1 MVTNF
6 ETNIVVNQ
14 QSIEVIMSAS
24 MDIYPSGTRIRS
36 IERYISLFGEDDVCG
51 MCTGALISNTCD
63 KCGEGICAKE
73 SCGLTFPEKYNTT
86 YVLCM
91 GCIDY
96 VSKDLH
102 LLIDMGKIEPL
113 KEKIKKEKTVHQK
126 QEQQRRK
133 SISSIQEEEH
143 P

>member
-1 MVTNF
+1 MSTN
-6 ETNIVVNQ
+6 
-14 QSIEVIMSAS
+14 
-24 MDIYPSGTRIRS
+24 MDIYPKGTQIRS
-36 IERYISLFGEDDVCG
+36 IEKYISLYGEDDVCG

-113 KEKIKKEKTVHQK
+113 KEKIKKEKTV
-126 QEQQRRK
+126 QQRQERQRRESRE
-133 SISSIQEEEH
+133 SISSIREEEH

>member
-1 MVTNF
+1 MY
-6 ETNIVVNQ
+6 
-14 QSIEVIMSAS
+14 AS
-24 MDIYPSGTRIRS
+24 KDIYPRGTRIRS
-36 IERYISLFGEDDVCG
+36 IEKYISLYGLGDVCG
-51 MCTGALISNTCD
+51 KCTGALISNTCD

-91 GCIDY
+91 DCIDY

-113 KEKIKKEKTVHQK
+113 KEKIKMEKTVQQQ
-126 QEQQRRK
+126 QEHKRRE
-133 SISSIQEEEH
+133 SRDSLSSIQEEERS
-143 P
+143 

>member
-1 MVTNF
+1 MY
-6 ETNIVVNQ
+6 
-14 QSIEVIMSAS
+14 AS
-24 MDIYPSGTRIRS
+24 KDIYPRGTRIRS
-36 IERYISLFGEDDVCG
+36 IEKYISLYGLDNVCG
-51 MCTGALISNTCD
+51 RCTGALISNTCD

-91 GCIDY
+91 GCVDY

-113 KEKIKKEKTVHQK
+113 KEKIKMEKTVQQQ
-126 QEQQRRK
+126 QEHKRRE
-133 SISSIQEEEH
+133 SRDSLSSIQEEERS
-143 P
+143 

>member
-1 MVTNF
+1 MSTN
-6 ETNIVVNQ
+6 
-14 QSIEVIMSAS
+14 
-24 MDIYPSGTRIRS
+24 MDIYPKGTQIRS
-36 IERYISLFGEDDVCG
+36 IEKYISLYGEDDVCG

-113 KEKIKKEKTVHQK
+113 KEKIKKEKTV
-126 QEQQRRK
+126 QQRQERQRRESRE

>member
-1 MVTNF
+1 MSTN
-6 ETNIVVNQ
+6 
-14 QSIEVIMSAS
+14 
-24 MDIYPSGTRIRS
+24 MDIYPKGTRIRS
-36 IERYISLFGEDDVCG
+36 IEKYISLYGEDDVCG

-63 KCGEGICAKE
+63 KCGESICAKE

-113 KEKIKKEKTVHQK
+113 KKKIKNEKTV
-126 QEQQRRK
+126 QQRQERQRRE
-133 SISSIQEEEH
+133 SRESLSSIQEEER

>member
-1 MVTNF
+1 M
-6 ETNIVVNQ
+6 
-14 QSIEVIMSAS
+14 AS
-24 MDIYPSGTRIRS
+24 NLDIYPSGRRIKS
-36 IERYISLFGEDDVCG
+36 IEKYISLYGLDDVCG
-51 MCTGALISNTCD
+51 RCTGALITNTCD
-63 KCGEGICAKE
+63 KCGEGVCAKE

-102 LLIDMGKIEPL
+102 VLIDMGKIEPL
-113 KEKIKKEKTVHQK
+113 KKKIKNEKTV
-126 QEQQRRK
+126 QQRQERQRRE
-133 SISSIQEEEH
+133 SRELISSIQEEEH

>member
-1 MVTNF
+1 MY
-6 ETNIVVNQ
+6 
-14 QSIEVIMSAS
+14 AS
-24 MDIYPSGTRIRS
+24 KDIYPRGTRIRS
-36 IERYISLFGEDDVCG
+36 IEKYISLYGLDNVCG
-51 MCTGALISNTCD
+51 RCTGALISNTCD

-91 GCIDY
+91 GCVDY

-113 KEKIKKEKTVHQK
+113 KEKITHSKMTYNRLGRSVQKFKRLKTTMNINFINLK
-126 QEQQRRK
+126 PNK
-133 SISSIQEEEH
+133 
-143 P
+143 

>member
-1 MVTNF
+1 MY
-6 ETNIVVNQ
+6 
-14 QSIEVIMSAS
+14 AS
-24 MDIYPSGTRIRS
+24 KDIYPRGTRIRS
-36 IERYISLFGEDDVCG
+36 IEKYISLYGLDNVCG
-51 MCTGALISNTCD
+51 RCTGALISNTCD

-91 GCIDY
+91 DCVDY

-113 KEKIKKEKTVHQK
+113 KEKIKMEKTVQQQ
-126 QEQQRRK
+126 QEHKRRE
-133 SISSIQEEEH
+133 SRDSLSSIQEEARS
-143 P
+143 

>member
-1 MVTNF
+1 
-6 ETNIVVNQ
+6 
-14 QSIEVIMSAS
+14 MSAS
-24 MDIYPSGTRIRS
+24 MDIYPRGTRIRS
-36 IERYISLFGEDDVCG
+36 IEKYISLYGEDDVCG
-51 MCTGALISNTCD
+51 RCTGALISNTCD
-63 KCGEGICAKE
+63 KCGEGVCAKE

-102 LLIDMGKIEPL
+102 VLIDMGKIEPL
-113 KEKIKKEKTVHQK
+113 KEKIK
-126 QEQQRRK
+126 
-133 SISSIQEEEH
+133 EEEH

>member
-1 MVTNF
+1 MY
-6 ETNIVVNQ
+6 
-14 QSIEVIMSAS
+14 AS
-24 MDIYPSGTRIRS
+24 KDIYPRGTRIRS
-36 IERYISLFGEDDVCG
+36 IEKYISLYGLDNVCG
-51 MCTGALISNTCD
+51 RCTGALISNTCD

-91 GCIDY
+91 DCIDY

-113 KEKIKKEKTVHQK
+113 KEKIKMEKTVQQQ
-126 QEQQRRK
+126 QEHKRRE
-133 SISSIQEEEH
+133 SRDSLSSIQEEARS
-143 P
+143 

>member
-1 MVTNF
+1 
-6 ETNIVVNQ
+6 
-14 QSIEVIMSAS
+14 MSAS
-24 MDIYPSGTRIRS
+24 MDIYPRGTRIRS
-36 IERYISLFGEDDVCG
+36 IERYISLFGEDDICG
-51 MCTGALISNTCD
+51 LCTGALISNTCD
-63 KCGEGICAKE
+63 KCGEGVCAKE
-73 SCGLTFPEKYNTT
+73 SCCLTFPDKYNTT

-113 KEKIKKEKTVHQK
+113 KEKIKKEKTVHQ
-126 QEQQRRK
+126 QNEQRRE
-133 SISSIQEEEH
+133 SLSSIQEEER

>member
-1 MVTNF
+1 MY
-6 ETNIVVNQ
+6 
-14 QSIEVIMSAS
+14 AS
-24 MDIYPSGTRIRS
+24 KDIYPRGTRIRS
-36 IERYISLFGEDDVCG
+36 IEKYISLYGLDNVCG
-51 MCTGALISNTCD
+51 RCTGALISNTCD

-91 GCIDY
+91 GCVDY

-113 KEKIKKEKTVHQK
+113 KEKIKMEKTVQQQ
-126 QEQQRRK
+126 QEHKRRE
-133 SISSIQEEEH
+133 SRDSLSSIQEEAH
-143 P
+143 S

>member
-1 MVTNF
+1 
-6 ETNIVVNQ
+6 
-14 QSIEVIMSAS
+14 MSAS
-24 MDIYPSGTRIRS
+24 MDNYPRGRRVKS
-36 IERYISLFGEDDVCG
+36 IEKYISLYGLDDVCG
-51 MCTGALISNTCD
+51 SCTGALITNTCN

-91 GCIDY
+91 GCVDY

-113 KEKIKKEKTVHQK
+113 KEKIKMEKTVQQQ
-126 QEQQRRK
+126 QEHKRRE
-133 SISSIQEEEH
+133 SRDSLSSIQEEERS
-143 P
+143 